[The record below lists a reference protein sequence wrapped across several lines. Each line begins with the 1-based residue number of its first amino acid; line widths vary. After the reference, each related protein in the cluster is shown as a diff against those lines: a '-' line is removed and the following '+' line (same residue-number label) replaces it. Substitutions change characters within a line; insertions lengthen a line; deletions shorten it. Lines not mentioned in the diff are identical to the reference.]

1 MAFGLF
7 SRARN
12 SQSSRQP
19 KVHFGRGR
27 QLRCE
32 ALERREML
40 SVNPVLGVFIH
51 GFSATDQGSG
61 NPGWYASMESD
72 LDSAVLARDA
82 AAGSQITSTVHQSIG
97 PASFSITTVD
107 NTKNV
112 DLEVDWYSGF
122 MTLSIGSVSIST
134 LAMTGSSS
142 TAATLASSIETFLN
156 YEHTTYG
163 TTWDVYLVGYS
174 RGGFVAMHLTEDLQ
188 SYVDANPNSISL
200 GYVQETLLDP
210 TGVRTVDVSLFATDT
225 TYVVPSIVDRC
236 INYNDH
242 MNLAPVVCF
251 DGLTMVR
258 SDGSSTGISNVNIK
272 STMKSYLSDLG
283 ITHWYTLSLVVH
295 EESHVHI
302 PEWYVAN
309 QLSTDV
315 SSFITSLST
324 AS

>member
-1 MAFGLF
+1 
-7 SRARN
+7 
-12 SQSSRQP
+12 
-19 KVHFGRGR
+19 
-27 QLRCE
+27 
-32 ALERREML
+32 ML

-61 NPGWYASMESD
+61 NPGWYSSMESV
-72 LDSAVLARDA
+72 LDSAVLARQA
-82 AAGSQITSTVHQSIG
+82 AAGSQITSTVHESIG
-97 PASFSITTVD
+97 PDSFAIATVD

-112 DLEVDWYSGF
+112 DLEVDWNSGF
-122 MTLSIGSVSIST
+122 LELTIGGTTIST
-134 LAMTGSSS
+134 ASMHGSSS
-142 TAATLASSIETFLN
+142 TAASLASAIETFLN
-156 YEHTTYG
+156 YEYTTYG

-188 SYVDANPNSISL
+188 SYVDANPNNISL

-210 TGVRTVDVSLFATDT
+210 TGVTTVDVSLTET
-225 TYVVPSIVDRC
+225 NKTYVVPSIVDRC
-236 INYNDH
+236 INYNDG

-283 ITHWYTLSLVVH
+283 VTHWYTLSYIVN

-302 PEWYVAN
+302 PEWYIAN

-324 AS
+324 AT